1 MPLLMGMLKNF
12 DVRWPQVPTR
22 IFFDPIM
29 GERRYKTPLYT
40 LTLRRSP
47 FSYRRERM

>member
-1 MPLLMGMLKNF
+1 MPFSKGTFKDF
-12 DVRWPQVPTR
+12 DVRWPQVPTQ
-22 IFFDPIM
+22 IFMNLTM
-29 GERRYKTPLYT
+29 GERRYNSLLYT